1 MKIMA
6 TSMVEK
12 QVLSADG
19 RKIGWVSNIVVDT
32 KSGEI
37 MHLLVIPDETV
48 DPGEFKIDT
57 QNRIVLPFSKVKSM
71 KDVVVMDHYKPGSS
85 RI

>member
-12 QVLSADG
+12 QVMSADG
-19 RKIGWVSNIVVDT
+19 KKIGWVSNIVVDT
-32 KSGEI
+32 NSGEI
-37 MHLLVIPDETV
+37 MHLLVIPDEAI
-48 DPGEFKIDT
+48 DPRDYKLDT

-71 KDVVVMDHYKPGSS
+71 KDVVVMAPL
-85 RI
+85 

>member
-12 QVLSADG
+12 QVMSADG

-48 DPGEFKIDT
+48 DPNEFKIDT

-71 KDVVVMDHYKPGSS
+71 KDVVVMAP
-85 RI
+85 I

>member
-19 RKIGWVSNIVVDT
+19 KKIGWVANIVVDT

-48 DPGEFKIDT
+48 DPRDFKIDT

-71 KDVVVMDHYKPGSS
+71 KDVVVMAP
-85 RI
+85 I

>member
-12 QVLSADG
+12 QVMSADG

-48 DPGEFKIDT
+48 DPQEFKLDT
-57 QNRIVLPFSKVKSM
+57 QNRIVLAFSKVKSM
-71 KDVVVMDHYKPGSS
+71 KDVVVMGPL
-85 RI
+85 

>member
-1 MKIMA
+1 M
-6 TSMVEK
+6 
-12 QVLSADG
+12 SADG

-48 DPGEFKIDT
+48 DPNEFKIDT

-71 KDVVVMDHYKPGSS
+71 KDVVVMAP
-85 RI
+85 I

>member
-48 DPGEFKIDT
+48 DPRDYKLDT

-71 KDVVVMDHYKPGSS
+71 KDVVVMAPL
-85 RI
+85 